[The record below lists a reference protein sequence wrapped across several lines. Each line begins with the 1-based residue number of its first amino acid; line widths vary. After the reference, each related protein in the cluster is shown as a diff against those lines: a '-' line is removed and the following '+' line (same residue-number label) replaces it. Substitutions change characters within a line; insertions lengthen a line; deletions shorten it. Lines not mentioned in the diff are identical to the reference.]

1 MTPIDNAVLSE
12 MLDNCLSDIKYL
24 RAEVAALREAKAEAK
39 AEAYETNEELADAEA
54 DAEFL
59 RERIAEDAALIKS
72 LNESVKLNERKVV
85 DLYAE
90 CDKLEAALR
99 QDGKLLD
106 EQAERIAELEH
117 ALKRAIARA
126 DENADKLTA
135 SVKQAQAWADKYN
148 RSERQVEDLR
158 AELQRHKEALHI
170 SIRETSDLEDH
181 LALYQDNCECAL

>member
-1 MTPIDNAVLSE
+1 MTPIDNAVLTE
-12 MLDNCLSDIKYL
+12 ILDNALSDIKYL
-24 RAEVAALREAKAEAK
+24 RAERNALREAKAKAK
-39 AEAYETNEELADAEA
+39 AEAYEAKAEA
-54 DAEFL
+54 D
-59 RERIAEDAALIKS
+59 
-72 LNESVKLNERKVV
+72 
-85 DLYAE
+85 
-90 CDKLEAALR
+90 EA
-99 QDGKLLD
+99 QDIID
-106 EQAERIAELEH
+106 ELEK